1 MANNNIKKAEESNN
15 DSKEFFSVREVAA
28 MSGYSY
34 GTVKRAIEQGN
45 LAAYRIGR
53 KFFIEAKEAEA
64 YANLHQKQRPV
75 EGYTIRELMN
85 KLSLSY
91 AFVSELIKIGE
102 LKSRKIGRQYIVSE
116 ADFQTFRQK
125 KRL

>member
-53 KFFIEAKEAEA
+53 KFLLKLRRRKLTPI
-64 YANLHQKQRPV
+64 
-75 EGYTIRELMN
+75 YTKN
-85 KLSLSY
+85 KSLLKGIQ
-91 AFVSELIKIGE
+91 SE
-102 LKSRKIGRQYIVSE
+102 S
-116 ADFQTFRQK
+116 
-125 KRL
+125 